1 MLKMFHM
8 VQAISNFP
16 MEANILAISRM
27 EKEMGLEP
35 TLTKTEHPIQ
45 ADLKMI
51 SDTVRGYFFSLKRDN
66 ISEFSRTANR

>member
-1 MLKMFHM
+1 MFPM
-8 VQAISNFP
+8 VQDISNFP

-35 TLTKTEHPIQ
+35 TFTKTEYPIQ

-51 SDTVRGYFFSLKRDN
+51 SDTVRGYLFSLKRDN
-66 ISEFSRTANR
+66 IREFSRTANR

>member
-1 MLKMFHM
+1 M
-8 VQAISNFP
+8 VQVISNFP

-51 SDTVRGYFFSLKRDN
+51 SDTVRGY
-66 ISEFSRTANR
+66 

>member
-1 MLKMFHM
+1 M
-8 VQAISNFP
+8 VQDISNFS

-51 SDTVRGYFFSLKRDN
+51 SDTVRGYLFSLKRDN
-66 ISEFSRTANR
+66 IREFSRTANRWVKVS